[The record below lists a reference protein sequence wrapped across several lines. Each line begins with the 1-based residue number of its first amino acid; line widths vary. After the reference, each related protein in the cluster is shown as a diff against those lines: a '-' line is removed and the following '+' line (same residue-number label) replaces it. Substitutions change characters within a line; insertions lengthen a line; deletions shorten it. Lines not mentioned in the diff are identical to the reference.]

1 MDGEDLAQAST
12 GLPERRLNGA
22 NVPVFSW
29 ISRNFSH
36 PKLSCAAREIS
47 CSLPALD
54 VGVGYATSIV
64 IGQVESGWIRS

>member
-1 MDGEDLAQAST
+1 M

-36 PKLSCAAREIS
+36 PKLSFATREIS
-47 CSLPALD
+47 CSLPMLD
-54 VGVGYATSIV
+54 GGGSYATSIV
-64 IGQVESGWIRS
+64 IGQMESGWIRS

>member
-1 MDGEDLAQAST
+1 MDGEDLVRAST

-36 PKLSCAAREIS
+36 LKLSFAAREIS
-47 CSLPALD
+47 CSLQTLD
-54 VGVGYATSIV
+54 GG
-64 IGQVESGWIRS
+64 GG